1 MSHVYNSSTL
11 EQRQED
17 HCKFEASLICM
28 WVLDQPAIATPC
40 LKKEQYRNVQSSS
53 EKRPVDQNSDSGLSL
68 GFGVTL
74 EMPLLLC
81 ALVFFIYKPAIAI
94 ELVLQFWVLVIKEYS
109 FMI

>member
-1 MSHVYNSSTL
+1 
-11 EQRQED
+11 
-17 HCKFEASLICM
+17 M

-40 LKKEQYRNVQSSS
+40 LKKEKYWNAQSSS
-53 EKRPVDQNSDSGLSL
+53 EKRPLDQSSDSGLSL

-81 ALVFFIYKPAIAI
+81 ALVFFFFISKTALAI